1 LNLGLSWATLVTDDD
16 RGDTMSEQSLPP
28 HVLTEIDS
36 PIRATR
42 LTGVDEL
49 ARLANGADLAMAAAA
64 RLVLRRLTEDDSRSV
79 AAAAA
84 TALERTIVRLNPD
97 RVDFGQVLPGTAQMV
112 ADVLVD
118 GPPLAVATATVTT
131 SGPGLRAMLNGRQL
145 RIAWL
150 PETDWLDGLV
160 TVQGPA
166 GWADVHV
173 TGQVTA
179 AAPIPRAEVGP
190 LPQADGWPM
199 PQPGGWPMPQ
209 AGVGPIPQAGGVGP
223 MPQPGGVGPMPQPG
237 GVGPVPQPGV
247 GMQPDGDDR
256 LPPIRMPTLPQP
268 APRRR
273 RAGTTVLIAGLTALV
288 LIGGA
293 GVAMALTNGNG
304 SARPPVA
311 AIGSRPAPAPVSS
324 PVAPTPT
331 AVVRVP
337 LAARVVSTGK
347 PTVVGTVRV
356 GAEPEGVAVSPDGRT
371 VYVANQGAHVLSVMD
386 AGSRRV
392 ASVALRNTPR
402 FVATSRDGTLVFVS
416 MYENDKSG
424 SGVAVV
430 DAARRKVLRYLPT
443 GVQPYTLAV
452 SPDGRLWVPIHSEHR
467 IEIYAAADQH
477 TDGTVTVPPN
487 PHAVGFAAGLMR
499 AFTPNHESNVVSVID
514 MRTDQLLKSIPVS
527 RAPHSIAVSPDGKTV
542 LVAGY
547 EANAAN
553 LIDAKTLKR
562 TGPFKV
568 GDKPQ
573 SVAFATD
580 SAHAYVVNEGGNSVS
595 VLDGHTGAVT
605 ATVQVGRS
613 PRTVAVSP
621 DGRLAYVSN
630 GDDDTIS
637 VLQVGK

>member
-1 LNLGLSWATLVTDDD
+1 
-16 RGDTMSEQSLPP
+16 MSEQNLPP

-36 PIRATR
+36 PIRETR

-49 ARLANGADLAMAAAA
+49 ARLVNGADLAMAAAA
-64 RLVLRRLTEDDSRSV
+64 RLALRRLAQDDSRSV
-79 AAAAA
+79 ASAAA

-97 RVDFGQVLPGTAQMV
+97 RVDFGQVLPGTPQMV

-118 GPPLAVATATVTT
+118 GPPLAVTTATVTT

-150 PETDWLDGLV
+150 PQTDWLDGLV

-179 AAPIPRAEVGP
+179 AAPMPP
-190 LPQADGWPM
+190 AD
-199 PQPGGWPMPQ
+199 
-209 AGVGPIPQAGGVGP
+209 
-223 MPQPGGVGPMPQPG
+223 
-237 GVGPVPQPGV
+237 V
-247 GMQPDGDDR
+247 GMQPAGDDR
-256 LPPIRMPTLPQP
+256 VPPIRMPALP
-268 APRRR
+268 APPGRRR
-273 RAGTTVLIAGLTALV
+273 RVGTTVLVAGLTALV

-293 GVAMALTNGNG
+293 GVAMALTNGKEG
-304 SARPPVA
+304 VRPPVA
-311 AIGSRPAPAPVSS
+311 AIGSRPAASSASS
-324 PVAPTPT
+324 PAAPTPT
-331 AVVRVP
+331 AVARVP

-371 VYVANQGAHVLSVMD
+371 VFVANQSSHALSVMD
-386 AGSRRV
+386 AASRRV
-392 ASVALRNTPR
+392 TSVPVRNTPR
-402 FVATSRDGTLVFVS
+402 FVAASRDGALVFVS

-452 SPDGRLWVPIHSEHR
+452 GPDGRLWVPIHSEHR
-467 IEIYAAADQH
+467 IEIYAAGDQH

-487 PHAVGFAAGLMR
+487 PHAVGFSAGLMR

-514 MRTDQLLKSIPVS
+514 MRTDRLLKSIPVS

-553 LIDAKTLKR
+553 LIDATTLKR

-580 SAHAYVVNEGGNSVS
+580 GAHAYVVNEGGNSVS

>member
-1 LNLGLSWATLVTDDD
+1 MGGCGSAPIVGSGRDVCQWTDANFNLGVSPAAFLTDDD

-36 PIRATR
+36 PIRETR

-49 ARLANGADLAMAAAA
+49 TRLANGADLAMAAAA
-64 RLVLRRLTEDDSRSV
+64 RATLKRLTEDDSRSV

-84 TALERTIVRLNPD
+84 AALARTVVRLSPD

-150 PETDWLDGLV
+150 PQTDWLDGLV

-179 AAPIPRAEVGP
+179 SA
-190 LPQADGWPM
+190 PM
-199 PQPGGWPMPQ
+199 PRPDDEPPPGAPPRIPVSAGMPVLPMP
-209 AGVGPIPQAGGVGP
+209 
-223 MPQPGGVGPMPQPG
+223 
-237 GVGPVPQPGV
+237 
-247 GMQPDGDDR
+247 
-256 LPPIRMPTLPQP
+256 
-268 APRRR
+268 PRRR
-273 RAGTTVLIAGLTALV
+273 RRVGTTVLIAGLTALV
-288 LIGGA
+288 LLGGA
-293 GVAMALTNGNG
+293 GVAMALTDDKP
-304 SARPPVA
+304 SSRPPVA
-311 AIGSRPAPAPVSS
+311 VLGSRPPATSAAPSAAPG
-324 PVAPTPT
+324 PT
-331 AVVRVP
+331 AIARVP
-337 LAARVVSTGK
+337 LAAHVVSTGR
-347 PTVVGTVRV
+347 PAVVITVRV
-356 GAEPEGVAVSPDGRT
+356 GNEPEGIAVSPDSRT
-371 VYVANQGAHVLSVMD
+371 VYVANQSAKVLSVVD
-386 AGSRRV
+386 ATSRRV
-392 ASVALRNTPR
+392 ASVTLRNTPR
-402 FVATSRDGTLVFVS
+402 FVATSRDGALVFVS

-424 SGVAVV
+424 SGVAVI
-430 DAARRKVLRYLPT
+430 DAKTRKVLRYLPT

-452 SPDGRLWVPIHSEHR
+452 SPDDRLWVPIHSEHR
-467 IEIYAAADQH
+467 IEVYTAGDQH
-477 TDGTVTVPPN
+477 IDGTVDLPPN
-487 PHAVGFAAGLMR
+487 PHAVGFSAGLMR

-514 MRTDQLLKSIPVS
+514 MRTDRMLKSIPVS

-547 EANAAN
+547 EADAAN
-553 LIDAKTLKR
+553 LIDAATLKR

-568 GDKPQ
+568 GDEPQ

-580 SAHAYVVNEGGNSVS
+580 SAHAYVVNEGDDTVS

-605 ATVQVGRS
+605 ATVRVGRS

-637 VLQVGK
+637 VLRVGK